1 MSKPL
6 NEILITSFFIS
17 VLIFTCRNSL
27 NRKQEAYSTKEKH
40 LLHLKLIGKKAEE
53 ERVRAVK
60 AAVAASLALEIAQQ
74 RLVSRGPSKKVS
86 EKQALV
92 NAWDKLSVAAAEARR
107 ADQYDHY
114 KGRFNIFRKAINL
127 IQLADYRKAIDDE
140 ENTKENAQRA

>member
-1 MSKPL
+1 M
-6 NEILITSFFIS
+6 
-17 VLIFTCRNSL
+17 
-27 NRKQEAYSTKEKH
+27 
-40 LLHLKLIGKKAEE
+40 IGKKAEE

-60 AAVAASLALEIAQQ
+60 AAVAASLAVEIAQQ

-107 ADQYDHY
+107 ADPYDHY

-127 IQLADYRKAIDDE
+127 IQLADNREAIDDE